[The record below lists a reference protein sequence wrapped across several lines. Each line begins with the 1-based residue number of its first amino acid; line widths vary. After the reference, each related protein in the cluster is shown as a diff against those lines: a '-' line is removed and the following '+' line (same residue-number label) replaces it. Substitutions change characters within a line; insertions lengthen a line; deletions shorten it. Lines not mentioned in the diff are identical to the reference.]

1 MMSMN
6 TIISSKIKKM
16 SPQLVVTDIEDSL
29 DFYTKKLDFEID
41 FRYEDFYA
49 GISKDGWSIHLKKG
63 NPLIEERENKRI
75 NKDLD
80 IVFSVDGIEQ
90 LYENYVNRSVE
101 IIQPLRDMPYGK
113 EFYVVDPDGYI
124 ISFLE

>member
-16 SPQLVVTDIEDSL
+16 SPQLVVADIEHSV

-41 FRYEDFYA
+41 FRYENFYA

-63 NPLIEERENKRI
+63 NPLIEERKNKRI
-75 NKDLD
+75 NEDLD
-80 IVFSVDGIEQ
+80 IVFSVDAIEQ
-90 LYENYVNRSVE
+90 LYENYVNKSVE

-113 EFYVVDPDGYI
+113 EFCVVDPDGYI

>member
-1 MMSMN
+1 
-6 TIISSKIKKM
+6 M

>member
-1 MMSMN
+1 MSMN